1 MCIYLGCFA
10 PNVSFFMTPWES
22 PPEVS
27 TAIPFPLHDPWDIFR
42 RVGKSWC
49 DMAGAGENCLQT
61 GI

>member
-1 MCIYLGCFA
+1 
-10 PNVSFFMTPWES
+10 MTPWES